1 MTERPH
7 KRLKIWGSS
16 MELVEMTYK
25 LTDRFPKS
33 EQFGLMS
40 QLRRA
45 AISIPTNIAEG
56 LARRSAKE
64 TLQFTFIARGSLSEL
79 DALYELSSRVGCLTQ
94 PEYATLT
101 KKMAEVSS
109 LLQGLIAH
117 YQRRSL

>member
-1 MTERPH
+1 MSERPH
-7 KRLKIWGSS
+7 KRLKIWHST

-25 LTDRFPKS
+25 LTDGFPKS

-56 LARRSAKE
+56 LARRSVKE

-94 PEYATLT
+94 PEYTTLT